1 MAAPLTGLGSKPA
14 IPDLPPCACGCGR
27 DASRGFPGDVHYA
40 AACVPPA
47 LRFPWEAGYAAP
59 AAAAPEVP
67 AIAAVAPPV
76 PRPSDLFSGFAP
88 A

>member
-1 MAAPLTGLGSKPA
+1 MAAPLIGLGSRPA

-27 DASRGFPGDVHYA
+27 AASRGFPGGVHYT
-40 AACVPPA
+40 AACVPSD

-59 AAAAPEVP
+59 AVAPELS
-67 AIAAVAPPV
+67 AIAPPAADSAPA
-76 PRPSDLFSGFAP
+76 DLFSGFAP